1 LRDPERLTA
10 PLLLVV
16 EALVVAEALVD
27 RQRVASCLAV
37 WTAWVIQGVLHQ
49 WGVSLHAVHM
59 VLHVARNRRPPNR
72 LGSAGD
78 PSEDLSEEDQIE
90 DQIEGLNEGL
100 IEMVGGT
107 RGRVVLLAHHQGMDL
122 ERVVLLA
129 HHQGMDLERQ
139 VGAENPREDHCLR
152 RLEEGHL
159 EGMRARRMRLMTGIH
174 ARVCNPSLGCAPIVC
189 SARTHPACA
198 RALIRFTLAPIVC
211 RVHSHAR
218 HFRLIC

>member
-1 LRDPERLTA
+1 LRDPERLTP

-16 EALVVAEALVD
+16 EALVAEALVD

-37 WTAWVIQGVLHQ
+37 STAWVIQGVLHQ

-59 VLHVARNRRPPNR
+59 VLHVARNLRPPNR

-78 PSEDLSEEDQIE
+78 PSEDLSEEVQIE

-100 IEMVGGT
+100 IEMVGDS
-107 RGRVVLLAHHQGMDL
+107 RGRVVLLA
-122 ERVVLLA
+122 
-129 HHQGMDLERQ
+129 HQGMDLERQ

-159 EGMRARRMRLMTGIH
+159 EGTRARRMRLMTGIH
-174 ARVCNPSLGCAPIVC
+174 ARV
-189 SARTHPACA
+189 
-198 RALIRFTLAPIVC
+198 
-211 RVHSHAR
+211 
-218 HFRLIC
+218 